1 MKELHSR
8 WLRLAAAASFTA
20 LLTACG
26 TGTLAP
32 VENRSTGGFST
43 TGPRIVDPRT
53 LAGWEFNGKPGYYT
67 VQPGDTMYSV
77 ARAHGVSGRDV
88 INWNSAWV
96 PEPTQMEVGQVL
108 RIAPPAGATRT
119 ATAPRPAAT
128 TAAPRPAATTTTADT
143 PSTTTTTPPAASG
156 NMRLAWPTQGR
167 TIVTPYDGVRSKGIG
182 ISGRE
187 GDPVTAAEAGNVM
200 YAGSNLRGYGNMV
213 ILQHANNYLTVYG
226 HNSKLLVKEG
236 QSVKKGQQIAQMGQ
250 TEADRVKLHF
260 EVRRANKAYNPFD
273 FLPR

>member
-1 MKELHSR
+1 MTELKTR
-8 WLRLAAAASFTA
+8 WLRLAALTSFTA
-20 LLTACG
+20 LLAACG

-32 VENRSTGGFST
+32 VENRSAGGFST

-119 ATAPRPAAT
+119 VT
-128 TAAPRPAATTTTADT
+128 APRPAATTTTAAT

-156 NMRLAWPTQGR
+156 SMRLAWPTQGR

-236 QSVKKGQQIAQMGQ
+236 QSVKKGQQIAQMGK